1 MSGGLTQTT
10 ANQSDEGLAGD
21 HDGAISVIRWVFP
34 FPPRAPL
41 WFDRASMTLGRDAEA
56 DVELP
61 GSWVSRRH
69 VQITRS
75 GPLWL
80 ASDLDSKNGIF
91 VNAKRTK
98 AAVLTA
104 GDVIRVGEHVGVYLQ
119 APRTAD
125 LSFGTVGPGIQ
136 GGFAHRAAIAR
147 AKEFAASDLPVVL
160 EGETGTGKELLAEA
174 LHEWSGRSGC
184 FLAVNCAVYS
194 KAVAAAELF
203 GHRKGAFKGA
213 EQASIGHIRAAQ
225 GGTLLLDEL
234 LELPQEVQAMLLR
247 VIEHGEVLA
256 LGETRASP
264 IDVRFVAASQVSL
277 AQAVE
282 QGRFRGDL
290 QARLEGGVI
299 RLPSL
304 RHCKE
309 IVPELFCSLYQL
321 SSGRAPKPSVAFV
334 ERLCLYDW
342 PFNIRELNLL
352 ARRLALSL
360 PDGDRMELC
369 LLKGL
374 GTPASK
380 PPSVPPEAGPT
391 ARRKNIAA
399 PGRRPQEQAYDE
411 SEMRVLVATLSECGG
426 NVTKAAQQMGLSR
439 PKAYRILRAAT
450 RAGLV
455 T

>member
-1 MSGGLTQTT
+1 MSGALTQTT
-10 ANQSDEGLAGD
+10 AEQGDEGLAGD
-21 HDGAISVIRWVFP
+21 RECTVPVIRWVFP

-41 WFDRASMTLGRDAEA
+41 WFDRPSMTLGRDAEA

-61 GSWVSRRH
+61 GHWVSRRH

-80 ASDLDSKNGIF
+80 ISDLDSKNGIF
-91 VNAKRTK
+91 INAKRTK
-98 AAVLTA
+98 AAALAT
-104 GDVIRVGEHVGVYLQ
+104 GDVIRVGDYVGVYLQ

-125 LSFGTVGPGIQ
+125 LSFGTLGPTIQ
-136 GGFAHRAAIAR
+136 GGFAHRAAVAR

-160 EGETGTGKELLAEA
+160 EGATGTGKERFAEA
-174 LHEWSGRSGC
+174 LHEWSGRKGC
-184 FLAVNCAVYS
+184 FLPVNCAVYS
-194 KAVAAAELF
+194 QAVAPAELF
-203 GHRKGAFKGA
+203 GHCKGAFTGA
-213 EQASIGHIRAAQ
+213 EEASIGHIRAAQ
-225 GGTLLLDEL
+225 GGTLLLDEVI
-234 LELPQEVQAMLLR
+234 ELPQQVQAMLLR
-247 VIEHGEVLA
+247 VIENGEVLA
-256 LGETRASP
+256 LGETRATP
-264 IDVRFVAASQVSL
+264 VDVRFVAASQVSL

-309 IVPELFCSLYQL
+309 IVPELFCALYQL
-321 SSGRAPKPSVAFV
+321 NSGRAPKPSVAFV

-342 PFNIRELNLL
+342 PFNIRELNML

-360 PDGDRMELC
+360 PDGDRLELS

-380 PPSVPPEAGPT
+380 PPSDPPEAGPT
-391 ARRKNIAA
+391 ASRKSIAA
-399 PGRRPQEQAYDE
+399 PGRRPPEQAYDE
-411 SEMRVLVATLSECGG
+411 SEMRVLVATLGECGG

-455 T
+455 N